1 MALPGGLPF
10 LAGSRV
16 PDGCVCAR
24 PHLRG
29 RGAAVLSFGISAAA
43 ARRAPAPP
51 VPPVP
56 PRPAWPAGE
65 RGVVTALPGR
75 TPRSY
80 GQEPRQRQDLMRIP
94 GAGGTGGYREATP
107 SRPPGELL
115 TAAGRARREK
125 GVPAGSAMTR
135 QRTGPG
141 RPTART
147 RNRGCGRSR
156 PHPPLAAATP
166 ADGDLSCRE
175 GDLAVAAAEPAASL
189 AGEPA
194 GENPCN
200 ATAPDRADR
209 TDPEAGPPLPDLA
222 CPALTRVTAEGPES
236 AGLSGPRTVHGARP
250 GSRAGSKTPGRPERA
265 AGLEHEPTRR
275 TRRTIA
281 GFIQDGSSG

>member
-80 GQEPRQRQDLMRIP
+80 GQDPRQRQDLMRIP
-94 GAGGTGGYREATP
+94 GAGGTGGYREAIP
-107 SRPPGELL
+107 SRPPSPASPGKAPDWPGYGTKDRPRGASRQQNSRTL
-115 TAAGRARREK
+115 TAGRWPRARADA
-125 GVPAGSAMTR
+125 VD
-135 QRTGPG
+135 GPH
-141 RPTART
+141 
-147 RNRGCGRSR
+147 GCGIYPRWLFRQGAVSR
-156 PHPPLAAATP
+156 RDRVPSGVCAPLAKDPTC
-166 ADGDLSCRE
+166 DRE
-175 GDLAVAAAEPAASL
+175 
-189 AGEPA
+189 
-194 GENPCN
+194 
-200 ATAPDRADR
+200 
-209 TDPEAGPPLPDLA
+209 
-222 CPALTRVTAEGPES
+222 
-236 AGLSGPRTVHGARP
+236 P
-250 GSRAGSKTPGRPERA
+250 GCT
-265 AGLEHEPTRR
+265 
-275 TRRTIA
+275 
-281 GFIQDGSSG
+281 